1 MVIMAAS
8 PRDDFVVSSIS
19 VINVDCWPFDL
30 ALHAGNA
37 SSSYQIHASRG
48 KMMAVEKVPLRLSLV
63 PAWRLGVLMKCSQVS
78 GYHSIS
84 CAAH

>member
-30 ALHAGNA
+30 ALHA
-37 SSSYQIHASRG
+37 SRG

-63 PAWRLGVLMKCSQVS
+63 PAWRLGVLMKCSRHLGFDLQTS
-78 GYHSIS
+78 GAFIS
-84 CAAH
+84 LRLTLRRV